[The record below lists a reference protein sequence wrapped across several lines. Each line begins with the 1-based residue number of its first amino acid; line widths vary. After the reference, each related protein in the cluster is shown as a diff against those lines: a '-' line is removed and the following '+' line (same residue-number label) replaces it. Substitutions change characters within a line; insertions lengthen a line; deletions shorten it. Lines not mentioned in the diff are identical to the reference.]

1 MSSIEKISLAALTGI
16 FVTILSL
23 FLGKERREERNDYA
37 LTISEYRKAV
47 EANPDYLDAKSDE
60 IKKAIKEAIFE
71 WTERE
76 KKNPDDKI
84 AKQGLKDAYYLRRK
98 FGGGCE

>member
-1 MSSIEKISLAALTGI
+1 MSSIERISLVALTGI

-23 FLGKERREERNDYA
+23 FLGKERIKEINGYP
-37 LTISEYRKAV
+37 LVISEYRKAV
-47 EANPDYLDAKSDE
+47 EADPDYLDARSNE

-71 WTERE
+71 FTERE

-84 AKQGLKDAYYLRRK
+84 AKQGLRDAYYLRRK